1 MSARATRLWIGGE
14 PAPAIPPGDR
24 GLAYGDGLFET
35 MRVHAGGVPWWDAH
49 LARLAAGAARLGLPM
64 PDAAWFADAAAGL
77 LAQAPREAVLKLV
90 LTRGDGGRGYAPPA
104 APRPTVL
111 MSLHDL
117 PPPLPPA
124 ITLRWCELRLARQ
137 PALAGLKHL
146 NRLEQVLARREWTE
160 ADVHEGLMLDT
171 AGEVA
176 CATAAN
182 VFAFVAGRWCTPPV
196 DQTGVAGL
204 ARAWVLEQGGAVEH
218 RLSAADIEGADALFL
233 CNAVRGILPVG
244 RLGARSWAPHPAT
257 RALQAEL
264 GRQWPAF
271 ARED

>member
-1 MSARATRLWIGGE
+1 MSALATRLWIDG
-14 PAPAIPPGDR
+14 APAQAIAPGDR

-64 PDAAWFADAAAGL
+64 PDAAWFAQAAAGL
-77 LAQAPREAVLKLV
+77 LAQAPRDAVLKLV
-90 LTRGDGGRGYAPPA
+90 LTRGEGGRDYAPPVHA
-104 APRPTVL
+104 APTVL
-111 MSLHDL
+111 LSLHAM
-117 PPPLPPA
+117 PPPLPAA
-124 ITLRWCELRLARQ
+124 ITLRWCDLRLARQ

-146 NRLEQVLARREWTE
+146 NRLEQVLARREWSDP
-160 ADVHEGLMLDT
+160 AVHEGLMLDS

-182 VFAFVAGRWCTPPV
+182 VFAFIAGRWCTPPV
-196 DQTGVAGL
+196 DQAGVAGL
-204 ARAWVLEQGGAVEH
+204 ARAWVLAQGDACER
-218 RLSAADIEGADALFL
+218 RLSPADVEGAEALFL

-244 RLGARSWAPHPAT
+244 RLGARSWAPFPAT